1 MRWNRFAIVA
11 VLALALAPATA
22 ESQIIGVKA
31 GVNVAGLRGLDD
43 TLDSDN
49 TSGLAAGVF
58 LTSGANALAFQGELN
73 YQKATFNVGSDDL
86 DISYLQGAALVK
98 LGLPLAAIRPSV
110 QGGVGYGFQASC
122 DYTGGECD
130 AEIDPSN
137 AWVGIFGVDLEIL
150 LGGLV
155 LVGDARYELGFSEI
169 SSASSVFEDV
179 KSKTWVLR
187 AGIGFRL

>member
-1 MRWNRFAIVA
+1 MSWIRYAIVA
-11 VLALALAPATA
+11 GLAFAVAPAPA
-22 ESQIIGVKA
+22 WSQIIGVKA

-43 TLDSDN
+43 TLTSDN

-58 LTSGANALAFQGELN
+58 LTSGEQALSFQGELN
-73 YQKATFNVGSDDL
+73 YQKTTFNVGSDDL

-110 QGGVGYGFQASC
+110 QGGVGYSFSGSC
-122 DYTGGECD
+122 DYTGGDCD
-130 AEIDPSN
+130 ADIDPEN
-137 AWVGIFGVDLEIL
+137 AWTGIFGVDLEIL

-155 LVGDARYELGFSEI
+155 LVGDARYELGFNQI
-169 SSASSVFEDV
+169 SGVSSVFEDA
-179 KSKTWVLR
+179 KSKTWVVR